1 MKDNKPIIEQLLESE
16 GYVAFDENKHN
27 KFHFNLCRLVKDI
40 KLWGIRD
47 WLYYCAPKPLSY
59 IGDLWNCIRPKY
71 KYNWYDNLKCT
82 LKPRQRWIKKHIE
95 YKQWCDKT
103 ELIPKFLF
111 GCVVHFVEDE
121 KAFEVTDWVGSS
133 ERHAKF
139 AVELHE
145 CYHYIKVTRPNL
157 EKRLDDAYN
166 HVPLTGSF
174 EEAYADVLSIEKD
187 IEDSENKYVMWI
199 AENKG
204 YMWT

>member
-1 MKDNKPIIEQLLESE
+1 MKKTI
-16 GYVAFDENKHN
+16 
-27 KFHFNLCRLVKDI
+27 KDI

-59 IGDLWNCIRPKY
+59 IGDLWDWILPKY
-71 KYNWYDNLKCT
+71 KYNWYDKIRCT

-133 ERHAKF
+133 KGHAKF
-139 AVELHE
+139 ADELHE
-145 CYHYIKVTRPNL
+145 CYHYIKVSRPLFEQRIKDAYANIPDDGTYE
-157 EKRLDDAYN
+157 EKYADVINTEKFLDDAD
-166 HVPLTGSF
+166 
-174 EEAYADVLSIEKD
+174 A
-187 IEDSENKYVMWI
+187 KYTQWI
-199 AENKG
+199 VKNVG